1 MVDTRS
7 LARLSVF
14 AIVAVLLLL
23 LSSLSFTGNLEQRVA
38 SFVYPATAAI
48 RDATRPIADVL
59 LNAGQ
64 VSELSAENAQL
75 RSDLARVEAE
85 AAALRESAVAGQQV
99 ESLLAAVGEQANRFL
114 PASVMLRDPTP
125 ARDELVVDRGR
136 ADGVAIGQPVLG
148 AGATLIGIVVAVDAH
163 SSSVRLLTDSA
174 SAVTAVVQ
182 ESRVPGALAG
192 DDGGLVLEFIPV
204 ATPISEGDL
213 ILTSALGGRLPGGL
227 VIGRIASVEAPGQQL
242 FATVRVEPLTDYA
255 RIERVLI
262 LTDPVAVTATS
273 EEPVR

>member
-14 AIVAVLLLL
+14 AVIAILLLL
-23 LSSLSFTGNLEQRVA
+23 LSSLSFAGNLEQRAA
-38 SFVYPATAAI
+38 SFVYPVTSII

-75 RSDLARVEAE
+75 RRDLTRVEVE
-85 AAALRESAVAGQQV
+85 AATLRESAVAGQQV
-99 ESLLAAVGEQANRFL
+99 ESLLAAVGEQAHRFL
-114 PASVMLRDPTP
+114 PASVVLRDPTP
-125 ARDELVVDRGR
+125 ARDELIVDRGS
-136 ADGVAIGQPVLG
+136 ADGVATGQPVLG
-148 AGATLIGIVVAVDAH
+148 PGATLIGVVVAVDAH
-163 SSSVRLLTDSA
+163 SSSVRLLTDSS

-182 ESRVPGALAG
+182 ESRVPAALAG
-192 DDGGLVLEFIPV
+192 DDGGLVLEFVPV
-204 ATPISEGDL
+204 TAPISEGDL

-262 LTDPVAVTATS
+262 LTDPVAVAAAS
-273 EEPVR
+273 DEPAR